1 MKRKLLLIACL
12 FIVSINSIGQV
23 DKVKNFSYLKSSGT
37 IPEEFLKLTSE
48 KYKEDYN
55 SNEDKGL
62 DKDFFLS
69 TRYFIDELLLS
80 GNILFNE
87 DLSNYVNKVAK
98 YILRKEKKLFKELQF
113 YVLKSNSVNAFS
125 TDQGIIFV
133 TTGLLAQL
141 ENEAQLAYIL
151 AHEVAHYTEKH
162 AREGYVER
170 QNIKNGKGKYSRLS
184 YEDKIGELSIYSK
197 DNEHEADSRGI
208 EIFLESEY
216 DIETVFTSFEVLLYA
231 YLPFEDIKFDST
243 FFNTDILFIP
253 GEMFP
258 DSINQITKEEDF
270 NDHLSTHPN
279 VQKRMDKSFDVI
291 GDRESR
297 GNLKFKIS
305 ESTFSTVRTLA
316 RLESINLSLA
326 NREYVDAIYSIY
338 LLKRKLVDN
347 KFLDFSLAKALYGL
361 AKYKNHFRYNEV
373 TIKPKK
379 TEGELYALAYFFKN
393 ISKEQLNVLAY
404 RYVYDVA
411 QKYSTDKIIK
421 NYERD
426 MLKELALFSKID
438 ANDLVDVDYKT
449 YNDSISNVLTQFNLE
464 DSLASIDANND
475 LSKYK
480 KIKLKKKLYALRDK
494 STTSITAEQFH
505 LTGLSDIVRKG
516 EIKKEMKAFVT
527 ESEKEE
533 PPSSRKEEKENGL
546 GIKKMIVVDPYL
558 ADYNSHNKKD
568 NVKSE
573 KTKIELNKMYTQSH
587 NNVDLEIIL
596 VDSKSLTKSD
606 VQKYNEIGLLYQW
619 VSEILEHDEIQMI
632 SNSNKDIQLLQKKY
646 GTEHFMFSGFIKFK
660 IRKQHN
666 FENFVF
672 VINTKTDKVEYS
684 QMNEINLR
692 ASKYVM
698 EAYIYNLLY
707 NLNRQ

>member
-1 MKRKLLLIACL
+1 MKNKLLLIVTL
-12 FIVSINSIGQV
+12 LIISFSSTSQI
-23 DKVKNFSYLKSSGT
+23 DKLKNFSYLKSSGT
-37 IPEEFLKLTSE
+37 IPAEFLTLTSD
-48 KYKEDYN
+48 KYKEDYD
-55 SNEDKGL
+55 SNKDKGL

-98 YILRKEKKLFKELQF
+98 YILRKDKKLFKELQF

-184 YEDKIGELSIYSK
+184 YEDKVGELSVYSK
-197 DNEHEADSRGI
+197 ENEHEADSKGI
-208 EIFLESEY
+208 EIFLNSEY

-253 GEMFP
+253 GELFP
-258 DSINQITKEEDF
+258 DSINQISKNEDF
-270 NDHLSTHPN
+270 DDKLSTHPN

-291 GDRESR
+291 GERETR

-305 ESTFSTVRTLA
+305 EETFHSVRNLA
-316 RLESINLSLA
+316 RFESINISLA
-326 NREYVDAIYSIY
+326 NRQYVDAIYSIY
-338 LLKRKLVDN
+338 LLKRKIENN

-361 AKYKNHFRYNEV
+361 AKYKNHYRYGEV
-373 TIKPKK
+373 TLKLKK
-379 TEGELYALAYFFKN
+379 TEGELYALAYFFKH
-393 ISKEQLNVLAY
+393 IKKEQLNVLAY
-404 RYVYDVA
+404 RFIYDLST
-411 QKYSTDKIIK
+411 KYSADKIVK
-421 NYERD
+421 KYERD

-438 ANDLVDVDYKT
+438 ADDLVDVDYKT
-449 YNDSISNVLTQFNLE
+449 FNDSITNVLTLFNID
-464 DSLASIDANND
+464 DSLASIDANDD

-480 KIKLKKKLYALRDK
+480 KIKLKKNLYSLRDK

-516 EIKKEMKAFVT
+516 KIKGEMKYFIEQAELK
-527 ESEKEE
+527 ESDHKKKFEKEE
-533 PPSSRKEEKENGL
+533 GL
-546 GIKKMIVVDPYL
+546 GITKLVVVDPYL
-558 ADYNSHNKKD
+558 ADYNGNNKKD
-568 NVKSE
+568 NLKSE
-573 KTKIELNKMYTQSH
+573 KTKLELNKVYTQSH
-587 NNVDLEIIL
+587 NNLDLQILL
-596 VDSKSLTKSD
+596 VDSKTLSKSD

-619 VSEILEHDEIQMI
+619 VSEILEHDEIEMI
-632 SNSNKDIQLLQKKY
+632 STANKDIQLINAKY
-646 GTEHFMFSGFIKFK
+646 GTEHFMFSGIIKYK
-660 IRKQHN
+660 KRRQNH
-666 FENFVF
+666 FENFAF
-672 VINTKTDKVEYS
+672 VINTETDKIEYS
-684 QMNEINLR
+684 QINQVNLR

-698 EAYIYNLLY
+698 EAYIYNILY
-707 NLNRQ
+707 NLNQQ

>member
-1 MKRKLLLIACL
+1 MAFL
-12 FIVSINSIGQV
+12 FIVSFNSIGQV
-23 DKVKNFSYLKSSGT
+23 DKIKNFSYLKSSGN
-37 IPEEFLKLTSE
+37 IPEEFLKLTSD
-48 KYKEDYN
+48 KYKEDYS

-87 DLSNYVNKVAK
+87 ELSNYVNKVAK
-98 YILRKEKKLFKELQF
+98 YTLRKEKSLYKELQF

-184 YEDKIGELSIYSK
+184 YEDKVGELSVYSK
-197 DNEHEADSRGI
+197 DNEHEADSKGI

-258 DSINQITKEEDF
+258 DSINQISKEEDF
-270 NDHLSTHPN
+270 NDHLSSHPN
-279 VQKRMDKSFDVI
+279 VLKRMDKSFDVI

-305 ESTFSTVRTLA
+305 ETTFATVRTLA
-316 RLESINLSLA
+316 RLESINISLA
-326 NREYVDAIYSIY
+326 NRQYVDAIYSIY
-338 LLKRKLVDN
+338 LLKRKISDN

-373 TIKPKK
+373 ILKPKK

-393 ISKEQLNVLAY
+393 INKAQLNVLAY
-404 RYVYDVA
+404 RSAYDLS
-411 QKYSTDKIIK
+411 QKYPTDKIMK

-438 ANDLVDVDYKT
+438 ADDLVDVDYKT
-449 YNDSISNVLTQFNLE
+449 YNDSITNVLTSFNIE

-480 KIKLKKKLYALRDK
+480 KIKLKKSLYSLQDK
-494 STTSITAEQFH
+494 STISITAEQFH

-516 EIKKEMKAFVT
+516 EMKKEMKDFISEPEEVGPI
-527 ESEKEE
+527 SSKKFEKE
-533 PPSSRKEEKENGL
+533 KGL
-546 GIKKMIVVDPYL
+546 GIKKLVVVDPYL
-558 ADYNSHNKKD
+558 ADYNGDNKKD
-568 NVKSE
+568 NLKSE

-587 NNVDLEIIL
+587 SDLELEILL
-596 VDSKSLTKSD
+596 VDSKSLLKSD

-619 VSEILEHDEIQMI
+619 VSEILEHDEIEMI
-632 SNSNKDIQLLQKKY
+632 SNSNKDIQLLMKKY
-646 GTEHFMFSGFIKFK
+646 GTEHFMFSGIIKYRK
-660 IRKQHN
+660 RKQHN
-666 FENFVF
+666 FENFAF
-672 VINTKTDKVEYS
+672 VINTATDKVEYS
-684 QMNEINLR
+684 QVSEINLR